1 MEKVEI
7 HGVHCLKIV
16 SLTYAD
22 QIFTVSLNCQNITVD
37 SKEVIAVRLRDL
49 YRIIQDSS
57 KEI

>member
-16 SLTYAD
+16 SLTYVD